1 MEMKRAESIRKAEPG
16 KYGRNLVD
24 YEVSQK
30 VETRETG
37 KAGR

>member
-1 MEMKRAESIRKAEPG
+1 MEIKRVKSIRKAERG

-30 VETRETG
+30 AETRETG